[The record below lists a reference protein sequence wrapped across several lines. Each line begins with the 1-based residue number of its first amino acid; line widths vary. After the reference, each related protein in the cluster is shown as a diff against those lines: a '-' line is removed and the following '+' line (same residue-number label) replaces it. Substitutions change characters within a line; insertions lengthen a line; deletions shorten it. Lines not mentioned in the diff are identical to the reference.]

1 MAHAG
6 LHDDTTTVAPF
17 HPLSTGPAKRHSSS
31 MLYLPQQTPTA
42 PTPAAV
48 PTLMRSLSPGLDPL
62 LRSHL
67 PFSKLSVPPPPIGRF
82 ILLVMVLG
90 VLRPAHPSVGSPSSG
105 TTEDLDSV
113 TRMLRPSSGEQSWPW
128 TPRVSTPS
136 KQASEQGEK
145 SDETKGKNRR
155 ESARGSERGRERAR
169 SSVRAPTRRTPG
181 TPPSKVFRRLP
192 SPSQLPSPLVSTRM
206 KPMPRSRKD
215 SVARSARLDLSR

>member
-105 TTEDLDSV
+105 TTEDLDSG

-136 KQASEQGEK
+136 KQASEQGERA
-145 SDETKGKNRR
+145 TRR
-155 ESARGSERGRERAR
+155 RARTGGRAREGASEDERAR
-169 SSVRAPTRRTPG
+169 ALACARRPDGHPARPRAKFSAACSLPLSV
-181 TPPSKVFRRLP
+181 
-192 SPSQLPSPLVSTRM
+192 PSPLVSTRM

-215 SVARSARLDLSR
+215 SVARSARLARSR